1 MRLAFVAIF
10 IFFLSAV
17 YAQKVYQVGSNVDNF
32 EAPIVLN
39 HPQQKA
45 TLQTLS
51 AKITILDF
59 FGTWCVPCIKALPQL
74 AQLQKQYPQSV
85 KVVLISTETTERLQ
99 KFMASRPSLGF
110 PVIVDKASA
119 ITALFEPPSF
129 PYTVV
134 LNANNQIVAITE
146 ASSITSNLI
155 EEWLVGKK
163 SHPPIMNEPTKKTAP
178 ISEITDPYSR
188 SNNKIIALSQNLMY
202 ALKTGENSEMF
213 IKELAALNYDEL
225 LKGLSSDDEKKAFW
239 INAYNGYT
247 QALLKKNPDAYK
259 KRNTFFKSKQIVI
272 ASKKFSL
279 DDIEHGILRRN
290 KVKWSLGYFNKW
302 FPRKINRQLKVDKL
316 DPRIH
321 FALNCGAK
329 SCPPL
334 AFYDPGKL
342 NKQLDIA
349 TTVYLTG
356 EVVYEDEKNTL
367 LLPAIMGWFRRDFGG
382 KKKMLQLV
390 QQQGIVP
397 ANKKPSIRFNP
408 YDWNLDLNNYQ

>member
-1 MRLAFVAIF
+1 MRFALVIIF
-10 IFFLSAV
+10 IFFFSSL
-17 YAQKVYQVGSNVDNF
+17 YAQKVYELGSSVYNF
-32 EAPIVLN
+32 EAPVVLN
-39 HPQQKA
+39 HLQQKA
-45 TLQTLS
+45 NLQTLS

-74 AQLQKQYPQSV
+74 EQLQKQHSQSV
-85 KVVLISTETTERLQ
+85 RVVLISTETTERLQ
-99 KFMASRPSLGF
+99 KFIASRPSLSF

-119 ITALFEPPSF
+119 ITSLFAPPSF

-146 ASSITSNLI
+146 ASSITFNLI
-155 EEWLVGKK
+155 EEWLVGKRGTLQ
-163 SHPPIMNEPTKKTAP
+163 IMNEPTKKTAP
-178 ISEITDPYSR
+178 ISEIMDPYSR

-202 ALKTGENSEMF
+202 AVKTGENSERY
-213 IKELAALNYDEL
+213 INELAAINYDEL
-225 LKGLSSDDEKKAFW
+225 LKGLSSDDQKKAFW
-239 INAYNGYT
+239 INAYNGFT
-247 QALLKKNPDAYK
+247 QALLKKNPETYK
-259 KRNTFFKSKQIVI
+259 KRNTFFKSKQLVI
-272 ASKKFSL
+272 ANNKFSL

-334 AFYDPGKL
+334 AFYDAEKL

-356 EVVYEDEKNTL
+356 EVVYEDKKNTL

-397 ANKKPSIRFNP
+397 ANKKPSIWFNT